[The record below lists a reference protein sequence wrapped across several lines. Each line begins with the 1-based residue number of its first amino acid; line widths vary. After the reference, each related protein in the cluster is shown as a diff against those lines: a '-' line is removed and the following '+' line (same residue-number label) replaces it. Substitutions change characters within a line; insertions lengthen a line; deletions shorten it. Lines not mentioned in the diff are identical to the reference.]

1 MLQTLITS
9 KTRIKLMLRFFL
21 NSSTTGYLNGLS
33 TEFGDST
40 NAIRLELNRF
50 EEAGLL
56 EAHTESNRKVFQ
68 ANTKHPLFDDINSLV
83 RKYTGLD
90 AIVDSVVNQL
100 GEPREVY
107 LMGDLAQGLDSP
119 DISLIVVGEQ
129 LDLDYLENL
138 VATAQKVISRNIKY
152 IILTPDE
159 FNIHYPHLDQEKLLP
174 LWEQTDP

>member
-21 NSSTTGYLNGLS
+21 NSSSTGYLRGLG

-56 EAHTESNRKVFQ
+56 EAHTVGPRKVFQ
-68 ANTKHPLFDDINSLV
+68 ANTRHPLFDDINRIM

-107 LMGDLAQGLDSP
+107 LMGDLAKGIDSP
-119 DISLIVVGEQ
+119 DISLIIVGE
-129 LDLDYLENL
+129 LIDLDYLENL
-138 VATAQKVISRNIKY
+138 VAKAQKVISRNIKY
-152 IILTPDE
+152 IVLTPNE
-159 FNIHYPHLDQEKLLP
+159 FKTHYPHFDQEKLLP
-174 LWEQTDP
+174 LWGKTAP

>member
-68 ANTKHPLFDDINSLV
+68 ANTRHPLFDDINSLV

-119 DISLIVVGEQ
+119 DISLIIVGEQ
-129 LDLDYLENL
+129 LDLDYLEKL
-138 VATAQKVISRNIKY
+138 VAKAQKVISRNIKY
-152 IILTPDE
+152 IVLTPNE
-159 FNIHYPHLDQEKLLP
+159 FKSHHPHLDQEKLLP

>member
-119 DISLIVVGEQ
+119 DISLIIVGEQ
-129 LDLDYLENL
+129 LDLDYLEKL
-138 VATAQKVISRNIKY
+138 VAKTQKVISRNIKY
-152 IILTPDE
+152 IVLTPNE
-159 FNIHYPHLDQEKLLP
+159 FKTHHPHLDQEKLLP
-174 LWEQTDP
+174 LWEQTD